1 MMLISGAMLV
11 GGIIAALVCLIFD
24 PFNDGE

>member
-1 MMLISGAMLV
+1 MMLISGTMLV